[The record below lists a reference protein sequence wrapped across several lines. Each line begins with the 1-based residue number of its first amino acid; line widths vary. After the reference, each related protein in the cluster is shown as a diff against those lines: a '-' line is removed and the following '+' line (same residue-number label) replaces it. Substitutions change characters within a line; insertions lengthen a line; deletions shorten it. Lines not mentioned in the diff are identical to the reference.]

1 MKESDRDGTTWM
13 RSRQLRGTRGFILAG
28 LTSGHAVFHF
38 LTQSFMVMLPY
49 VQHTFALAA
58 WQVGAITS
66 TREMASGITTLP
78 GGLMA
83 DRTRRHW
90 GLLLALCMAGFGLGW
105 LTVSLAPAY
114 PLVLLGMVLVAISA
128 STWHLPAAVTL
139 SHYFSRRR
147 GFALSI
153 HGIGG
158 SIGDVLGPVV
168 TGTVLVALVWQ
179 RAVSFYSIIPLLLA
193 FVVLWAFKDIG
204 REMTAG
210 QGPSPTFRDQ
220 LRATGHALRDIT
232 LWKVNL
238 VAGLRGMSYVTYIT
252 FLPLYMSDELGF
264 GSVKLGLHTG
274 LLVGVGIVATPV
286 MGHLSD
292 KFGRK
297 QVLVPGLIGLC
308 SLSLL
313 LVNFGSGIPL
323 IFILAALGLFLY
335 SDQPILSATVLD
347 IVGRRVATTILG
359 VLHFSRFVLSA
370 ISPLIGGILYDRIGV
385 QATFYYAAGLF
396 AMGAVLLITIRLRSA
411 DGDDPVAPTPP

>member
-1 MKESDRDGTTWM
+1 MQP
-13 RSRQLRGTRGFILAG
+13 RQLRGTGTFILAG
-28 LTSGHAVFHF
+28 LASGHAVFHF

-49 VQHTFALAA
+49 VQDTFALAG

-78 GGLMA
+78 GGMMA
-83 DRTRRHW
+83 DRVRRHW

-105 LTVSLAPAY
+105 LTVSLAPTY
-114 PLVLLGMVLVAISA
+114 PLLLLGMVLVAVSA

-139 SHYFSRRR
+139 SHYFAQRR

-168 TGTVLVALVWQ
+168 TGAVLVALVWH
-179 RAVSFYSIIPLLLA
+179 RAMSFYSIAPLFLA
-193 FVVLWAFKDIG
+193 FAVFWAFKDIG
-204 REMTAG
+204 REMTVG
-210 QGPSPTFRDQ
+210 QGPSPTFREQ
-220 LRATGHALRDIT
+220 LRATGHILKDPT

-238 VAGLRGMSYVTYIT
+238 VAGFRGMSYVTYIT
-252 FLPLYMSDELGF
+252 FLPLYMSDDLGF

-274 LLVGVGIVATPV
+274 LLVGVGIVATPM

-292 KFGRK
+292 RFGRK
-297 QVLVPGLIGLC
+297 QVLVPGLLGLC
-308 SLSLL
+308 GLSLL
-313 LVNFGSGIPL
+313 LVNFGQGIPL
-323 IFILAALGLFLY
+323 IFILAGLGLFLY

-347 IVGRRVATTILG
+347 IVGRQVATTILG

-370 ISPLIGGILYDRIGV
+370 MSPLIAGTLYDRIGV
-385 QATFYYAAGLF
+385 QATFYYTASLF
-396 AMGAVLLITIRLRSA
+396 ALGAVLLVTIKLKPA
-411 DGDDPVAPTPP
+411 DNDDAVVTPSH